1 MPANDE
7 KQCGFAGC
15 KEPTAALLEGRSL
28 CREHFVSVC
37 QARLEGYA
45 QLQSER
51 RLSEEEAGSVGRFIH
66 ECVRQAD
73 RIETSAKG
81 LKDEERS
88 KLIDLLFAGAAL
100 GCHLRR
106 SPRRAASIR
115 IRVQSKGSTKQWE
128 EETETRLISRHGA
141 FVEFQHPVEI
151 NERLR
156 VVRMDYGREA
166 QARVAW
172 YRRKRRGQ
180 SEAGLEFTDCENFW
194 EVDWDALET

>member
-1 MPANDE
+1 MD
-7 KQCGFAGC
+7 C
-15 KEPTAALLEGRSL
+15 KESSVTDAATRFKLPDARSVELAGRL
-28 CREHFVSVC
+28 RCCVC
-37 QARLEGYA
+37 W
-45 QLQSER
+45 
-51 RLSEEEAGSVGRFIH
+51 
-66 ECVRQAD
+66 
-73 RIETSAKG
+73 
-81 LKDEERS
+81 
-88 KLIDLLFAGAAL
+88 AGAAL

-141 FVEFQHPVEI
+141 FVGFQHPVQIGES
-151 NERLR
+151 LH
-156 VVRMDYGREA
+156 VVHMENGREA